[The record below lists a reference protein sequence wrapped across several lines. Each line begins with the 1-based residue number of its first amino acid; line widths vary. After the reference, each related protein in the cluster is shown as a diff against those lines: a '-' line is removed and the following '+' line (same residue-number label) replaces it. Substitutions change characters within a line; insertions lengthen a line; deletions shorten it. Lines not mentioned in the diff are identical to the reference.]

1 MGKNQENH
9 SVFVALTIRI
19 IAFVT
24 TIAVIQLKPVLWMI
38 ATKHHII
45 ERNYLLQSPLS
56 IKWRVPDI
64 LTLNTTIKWQMKST
78 VFHQLNISH
87 ISFSQADSPRLPKI
101 TYGIRLKGS
110 SFLKTASFSLNFLRS
125 RYERAFTQKKKKKVR
140 YLSGEKRSEFSQ
152 DTATFQPRCC
162 SKVCLRSKMWA
173 NLRHRYLPFSSWT
186 FKGIWKGGGCTSWD
200 LKTFQGCKINGFSW
214 LQSGWFA
221 SVVEP
226 GAWRT
231 RDVQAAL
238 TGTI

>member
-24 TIAVIQLKPVLWMI
+24 IIAVIQLKPVLWMI

-125 RYERAFTQKKKKKVR
+125 RYERAFTQKKKKSEVLERWKKVWIQPGHCH
-140 YLSGEKRSEFSQ
+140 LSTS
-152 DTATFQPRCC
+152 
-162 SKVCLRSKMWA
+162 VL
-173 NLRHRYLPFSSWT
+173 
-186 FKGIWKGGGCTSWD
+186 FKGVFAFKNVSKPSSSLPAIFILD
-200 LKTFQGCKINGFSW
+200 L
-214 LQSGWFA
+214 
-221 SVVEP
+221 
-226 GAWRT
+226 
-231 RDVQAAL
+231 
-238 TGTI
+238 

>member
-9 SVFVALTIRI
+9 SVFVARTIRI

-24 TIAVIQLKPVLWMI
+24 ITAVIQLKPVLWMI

-125 RYERAFTQKKKKKVR
+125 RYERAFTQKKKKVR

-186 FKGIWKGGGCTSWD
+186 FKEIWRGGWGCTSWD
-200 LKTFQGCKINGFSW
+200 LKTFQGCKINGFNW
-214 LQSGWFA
+214 LQNGWLA

-231 RDVQAAL
+231 RVCRL
-238 TGTI
+238 H